1 MTKRDKQEATIRN
14 NPRQVRFD
22 DLDTLMRRYKF
33 VGDRN
38 KPHVVYAHS
47 VHTDV
52 IVNVAKPH
60 GGANHVKTTYVEDAL
75 AAIDAVKAR
84 G

>member
-1 MTKRDKQEATIRN
+1 MTKRDKHEAAIRN

-33 VGDRN
+33 DGDRN
-38 KPHVVYAHS
+38 RPHVVYTHS
-47 VHTDV
+47 IHMDI

-60 GGANHVKTTYVEDAL
+60 SGTKHVKTTYVENAL

>member
-1 MTKRDKQEATIRN
+1 MTKRDKQEAAIRN

-22 DLDTLMRRYKF
+22 DLDTLMRRYNF
-33 VGDRN
+33 GGDRN
-38 KPHVVYAHS
+38 KPHVVYTHS
-47 VHTDV
+47 IHGD
-52 IVNVAKPH
+52 ISANVAKPH
-60 GGANHVKTTYVEDAL
+60 GGTKHVKPVYVGDAL